1 MEPAEVMQTR
11 VAMIPVMITT
21 GQPYSVWRDVFFATT
36 QPTVTW
42 SKSLVDGV
50 AFLTF
55 QLPVYGLLLW
65 IIGADATEIYTLIAS
80 TALLMLIISRPFSL
94 FLQAMRRLAD
104 VNLE

>member
-11 VAMIPVMITT
+11 VAMITIMFTT
-21 GQPYSVWRDVFFATT
+21 GRPYGVWRDVFFATT

-80 TALLMLIISRPFSL
+80 TALLMLIISRPFGL

-104 VNLE
+104 VSLE